1 MYFSLMLRFYYR
13 CNSISD
19 AGDICMGVS
28 DEKSDDEF
36 ILRYA
41 VKQPSPKPLRRR
53 ANRLSVRVTNYAVS
67 KLNKIRPRF
76 SIGSVN
82 FKSDYEDLKGMPSPE
97 GETSPLSEILPAR
110 NRYSHPLMRQK
121 AIEERRDVGFMSS
134 KQGSSEKSDTH
145 TFESILSDSGNDTGS
160 VQDTIPAQR
169 HSVAVCMKEYLDV
182 PSIKFSGCEIESD
195 VNTKRRRKYGQTLD
209 VPSQECKIT
218 PVDMFYLED
227 ESPKIRRARS
237 IIEHERRTRL
247 RKLQSDLMNIQK
259 ELKDLDELEYEVS
272 EV

>member
-1 MYFSLMLRFYYR
+1 
-13 CNSISD
+13 
-19 AGDICMGVS
+19 MGTS

-36 ILRYA
+36 VLRYA

-82 FKSDYEDLKGMPSPE
+82 FKPSYEDLKGIPSPE
-97 GETSPLSEILPAR
+97 SEYLPPFDPLPSR
-110 NRYSHPLMRQK
+110 NRFSHPLLRQR
-121 AIEERRDVGFMSS
+121 AIEERKEIGFMAA
-134 KQGSSEKSDTH
+134 KQSSSEKSETH
-145 TFESILSDSGNDTGS
+145 TFESVLSDSGNETIS
-160 VQDTIPAQR
+160 VHEQPSAQR
-169 HSVAVCMKEYLDV
+169 HSVAVCAKEYLDV
-182 PSIKFSGCEIESD
+182 PSIKLTGCEIESD
-195 VNTKRRRKYGQTLD
+195 LYTRRRRKYGNTLD
-209 VPSQECKIT
+209 VPNPECRIT

-227 ESPKIRRARS
+227 ESPKLRRARS
-237 IIEHERRTRL
+237 IIEHERRTRI